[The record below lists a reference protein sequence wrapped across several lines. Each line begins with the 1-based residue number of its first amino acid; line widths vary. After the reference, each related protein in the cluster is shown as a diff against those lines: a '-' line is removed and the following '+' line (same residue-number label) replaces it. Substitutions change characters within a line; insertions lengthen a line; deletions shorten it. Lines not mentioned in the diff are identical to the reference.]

1 MSLLVLH
8 VCFTN
13 ARMTSSIPR
22 VITSV
27 IITRKTTRPIALLVY
42 PFTSLPSRAQCTS
55 GTMVNGTLTE
65 SIIRLTIS
73 VLAGPPVNYNITR
86 VGISAIIW

>member
-1 MSLLVLH
+1 MPS
-8 VCFTN
+8 
-13 ARMTSSIPR
+13 

-27 IITRKTTRPIALLVY
+27 IITTKTMRPMALLVY
-42 PFTSLPSRAQCTS
+42 PFTSLPPRAHCTS

-73 VLAGPPVNYNITR
+73 VRAGLPVNYSITS
-86 VGISAIIW
+86 VGISAIMW